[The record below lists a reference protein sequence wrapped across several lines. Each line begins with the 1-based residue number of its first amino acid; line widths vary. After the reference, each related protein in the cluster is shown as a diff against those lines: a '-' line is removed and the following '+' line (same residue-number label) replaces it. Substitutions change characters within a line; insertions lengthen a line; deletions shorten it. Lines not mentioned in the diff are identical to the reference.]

1 MQSEPLLK
9 VVDVRKS
16 FGKVEALKGV
26 SFEVYPGEVVA
37 LLGDNGAGK
46 STLIKILMGIH
57 QKDGGKI
64 FFKGKEINF
73 LSPSEAHAMGIEAV
87 PQGGAVV
94 PFLDIAR
101 NFFLGREPEKKWGP
115 FRFLDIKKMDSEAAE
130 AVRGIGVRVRSP
142 RDKVN
147 VLSGGE
153 RQAVSIARVLH
164 FKSSLVL
171 LDEPTL
177 NLSVKETDKLLAS
190 VKELKKKGV
199 AVIFVT
205 HNVYHVYTIADKF
218 IILDRGEMIGFYKKG
233 EVDAE
238 TIIDTIRTGSRKTG
252 MVRRDDE

>member
-1 MQSEPLLK
+1 MAHREPLLK
-9 VVDVRKS
+9 VVNVKKS
-16 FGKVEALKGV
+16 FGKVEALKGI
-26 SFEVYPGEVVA
+26 SFEVYPGEIVA

-46 STLIKILMGIH
+46 STLIKILMGVH
-57 QKDGGKI
+57 RKDSGRI
-64 FFKGKEINF
+64 FFKGKEVDF
-73 LSPSEAHAMGIEAV
+73 LSPSEARAMGIETV

-101 NFFLGREPEKKWGP
+101 NFFLGREPEKGWGP
-115 FRFLDIKKMDSEAAE
+115 FRFLDLKQMDAVAAN
-130 AVRGIGVRVRSP
+130 AVKDIGVRVRTP

-153 RQAVSIARVLH
+153 RQAISIARVLH

-177 NLSVKETDKLLAS
+177 NLSVKETDKLLAA
-190 VKELKKKGV
+190 VRELKENDV

-205 HNVYHVYTIADKF
+205 HNVYHVYSIADKF
-218 IILDRGEMIGFYKKG
+218 IILDRGEMVGLYKQG

-238 TIIDTIRTGSRKTG
+238 TIINTIRTGKGGTNENS
-252 MVRRDDE
+252 

>member
-1 MQSEPLLK
+1 MSQREPLLK
-9 VVDVRKS
+9 VIDVRKS

-46 STLIKILMGIH
+46 STLIKILMGVH
-57 QKDGGKI
+57 QKDSGKI
-64 FFKGKEINF
+64 FYKGKEVNF
-73 LSPSEAHAMGIEAV
+73 LSPNEARAMGIEAV

-101 NFFLGREPEKKWGP
+101 NFFLGREPVKKWGP
-115 FRFLDIKKMDSEAAE
+115 FRFLDLKQMEAVAAE
-130 AVRGIGVRVRSP
+130 AVKEIGVRVRTP
-142 RDKVN
+142 KDKVN

-153 RQAVSIARVLH
+153 RQAISIARVLH

-190 VKELKKKGV
+190 VKELKENDV

-205 HNVYHVYTIADKF
+205 HNVYHVYSIADKF
-218 IILDRGEMIGFYKKG
+218 IILDRGEMIGLYRKG

-238 TIIDTIRTGSRKTG
+238 TIIDAIRTGKRKEEVLNEKG
-252 MVRRDDE
+252 

>member
-1 MQSEPLLK
+1 MQNEPLLK
-9 VVDVRKS
+9 VVNVRKN
-16 FGKVEALKGV
+16 FGRVEALKGV

-46 STLIKILMGIH
+46 STLIKILMGVH
-57 QKDGGKI
+57 QKDAGKI
-64 FFKGKEINF
+64 FFKGKEVNF
-73 LSPSEAHAMGIEAV
+73 LSPSEARAMGIEAV

-101 NFFLGREPEKKWGP
+101 NFFLGREPEKRWGP
-115 FRFLDIKKMDSEAAE
+115 FRFLDIKKMEAEAAD
-130 AVRGIGVRVRSP
+130 AVRDIGVRVRTP

-164 FKSSLVL
+164 FRSSLVL

-190 VKELKKKGV
+190 VKELKENGV

-205 HNVYHVYTIADKF
+205 HNVYHVYSIADKF
-218 IILDRGEMIGFYKKG
+218 IILDRGEMIGLYKRD

-238 TIIDTIRTGSRKTG
+238 TIIDVIRTGARKAEASKGG
-252 MVRRDDE
+252 MN